1 VYLFYCTFQILEI
14 ICFAVVTR
22 SCDTELGTAT
32 PVLVGLSVR
41 TINTPLRCLSAY
53 GISRQE
59 ERVHYRT
66 GPRAPKLIVG
76 LRLFTVHSALLLA
89 SVYSARI
96 LEEFHLIR
104 YKIYHPPNAPLHRI
118 LFISEPSFDGLIT
131 HSLYPSETGR
141 WFHFTI
147 GCLASFAYIAS

>member
-1 VYLFYCTFQILEI
+1 MYLFYCTFQILEI

-32 PVLVGLSVR
+32 PVLVGFRSEQSIPRFVVCQLMASHVKR
-41 TINTPLRCLSAY
+41 NVS
-53 GISRQE
+53 
-59 ERVHYRT
+59 HYRT

-104 YKIYHPPNAPLHRI
+104 YKIYHPLNVPLHRLSI
-118 LFISEPSFDGLIT
+118 LLPRYLPYAFT
-131 HSLYPSETGR
+131 
-141 WFHFTI
+141 WFCINNFTPPRQ
-147 GCLASFAYIAS
+147 GGDFTSR